1 MKSVYLIVRNVII
14 LTTLG
19 GCNIFTPQAIDNST
33 ETAPYFDCKNA
44 KIQGNI
50 WTDHEITNVFMV
62 IPFSGQS
69 GIDVG
74 KTIYSSYGIEGLTA
88 TLTNG
93 VIQAGSGQLFF
104 ELSGSARDTGF
115 ALFKFGVADKTC
127 LVNVPVISL
136 EKMLQDSI
144 TTIIDRSGG
153 LLELSGIAT
162 LSIPAHLFG
171 KETTVNLKK
180 IKSESVKKDLELIS
194 DIYGLRSSLPYS
206 VNIVSDN
213 YPEGNNNM
221 KVKLMLPDS
230 LDISANSGLRPAIFG
245 LLCQESDNEESFPIF
260 EEIPA
265 NFDSLRREITAEIPA
280 FYFANSESTAKGYH
294 TILQLASVEKTL
306 KGEVHGLCL
315 KCPLKNCSVSS
326 SYNPNRLHPVLKII
340 RPHRGVDFAASVG
353 TPVYSAFDGQLL
365 RKGTQRDNSGNP
377 TGWGNYMVIKHV
389 FSGVIFFTL
398 YAHLSEFSLSVGQKV
413 KKGTEIGRSGDSGT
427 SSGPHLHM
435 ELIVPALITR
445 GSNSRI
451 DPMKYLCS
459 SGCGANISPTD
470 WIELMCH
477 NLGGIGSDTMPQTP
491 DWSFNG
497 GYWQWG
503 RKKMAAPAPNA
514 GSPNSK
520 AISGWN
526 TDAETTGYWPDKP
539 KSIQDPCPSGFRVP
553 EKKEWEGM
561 LANNLIS
568 RVGSWSD
575 NISNYSTGILIGE
588 KLFLPAAGRR
598 HYKNGILEKRGDSG
612 YYWCNDDVKNSS
624 VSYLFFNDQDHYLT
638 ETARSYG
645 FSVRCIRE

>member
-1 MKSVYLIVRNVII
+1 MMNLYSISRYLLITLAFSGCNNFIPKVIQNSPEVISDFDCDGTKLQGNVIVNQDI
-14 LTTLG
+14 
-19 GCNIFTPQAIDNST
+19 I
-33 ETAPYFDCKNA
+33 NA
-44 KIQGNI
+44 SI
-50 WTDHEITNVFMV
+50 VV
-62 IPFSGQS
+62 PFSGGS
-69 GIDVG
+69 GSEVAQ
-74 KTIYSSYGIEGLTA
+74 TVYSSYGIEGVTA
-88 TLTNG
+88 TLING
-93 VIQAGSGQLFF
+93 TVRDGTGRLYF
-104 ELSGSARDTGF
+104 ELSGYARDTGVAVF
-115 ALFKFGVADKTC
+115 RFGISDKTC
-127 LVNVPVISL
+127 NVNIPVTSVNKIPP
-136 EKMLQDSI
+136 DS
-144 TTIIDRSGG
+144 TSAIINSSGG
-153 LLELSGIAT
+153 FIELKGVAN
-162 LSIPAHLFG
+162 LSIPAHLFSEPTNIQI
-171 KETTVNLKK
+171 K
-180 IKSESVKKDLELIS
+180 KSESEWFKEDFDLVS
-194 DIYGLRSSLPYS
+194 AMYGARNSLPYF
-206 VNIVSDN
+206 VNIVCEN
-213 YPEGNNNM
+213 YPEGDNM
-221 KVKLMLPDS
+221 VVSFDLPDS
-230 LDISANSGLRPAIFG
+230 LKVYGSSKLRPVLFG
-245 LLCQESDNEESFPIF
+245 MLRQESDNGEILSTF
-260 EEIPA
+260 EEIQCE
-265 NFDSLRREITAEIPA
+265 FDSLRQVISAEIPA
-280 FYFANSESTAKGYH
+280 FYFGNNEQLKTRYH
-294 TILQLASVEKTL
+294 TVLQLASVEKVA
-306 KGEVHGLCL
+306 GSDISDLCL
-315 KCPLKNCSVSS
+315 KCPLKGCYVTS

-365 RKGTQRDNSGNP
+365 RKGTQKDNSGNP
-377 TGWGNYMVIKHV
+377 TGWGNYMIIKHV
-389 FSGVIFFTL
+389 FSGVLFFTL
-398 YAHLSEFSLSVGQKV
+398 YAHLSEFSLTVGQKV

-435 ELIVPALITR
+435 ELIVPALIAR
-445 GSNSRI
+445 GTTTRI

-477 NLGGIGSDTMPQTP
+477 NLGGISSDTMPQTP
-491 DWSFNG
+491 DWSING

-520 AISGWN
+520 TISGWN
-526 TDAETTGYWPDKP
+526 TDAETTGYWSDKP

-624 VSYLFFNDQDHYLT
+624 VSYLFFNDHDHYLT